1 MNIRHQV
8 VIAVVLG
15 QAVGLLGY
23 VEPLFIP
30 LVLAGPLVVGGIAAA
45 RGLALL
51 PVVVLWVSAGLNM
64 TVMDWV
70 LLREDVVFHLALTV
84 VMSLLALAG
93 FGVVRGLTRWRSR
106 SSAIASPR

>member
-1 MNIRHQV
+1 MNIRNQV
-8 VIAVVLG
+8 VVAIVLG

-23 VEPLFIP
+23 VDPLFFP

-45 RGLALL
+45 RGFPLL

-70 LLREDVVFHLALTV
+70 LLHEDVVFHLALTV

-93 FGVVRGLTRWRSR
+93 YGVVRGLTRWRSR
-106 SSAIASPR
+106 TSAMAAPR